1 MLSFR
6 NTGNTCWFS
15 AALQILLHIPQIA
28 NMLRHDMFEK
38 MLVQKRKN
46 AHDFSIELSQI
57 AKMYWSSFEFEKHFD
72 VTNLL
77 TLFTKINRN
86 FAGKKMY
93 DASEAFL
100 AMLETLELAF
110 VTKPFSAIHPISF
123 EGCNID
129 AWKQHVENTGDTFLS
144 DILLGQT
151 EQNYNGSVTYEH
163 FTALTLSNCDSVDSG
178 IDKYLRDGNFERK
191 FTRLPMILP
200 IIFQKSASKE
210 FIHYDT
216 SLTVSNVNY
225 NLFAALVHSGN
236 EHGGHWFAFASHN
249 NKWFRYDDEIVTQI
263 YDINSIV
270 QKDAMMIIY
279 KRDINS
285 S

>member
-1 MLSFR
+1 
-6 NTGNTCWFS
+6 
-15 AALQILLHIPQIA
+15 
-28 NMLRHDMFEK
+28 MLRHDMFEK

-46 AHDFSIELSQI
+46 AHDFAIELSQI
-57 AKMYWSSFEFEKHFD
+57 AKMYWSKFEFERQFD

-93 DASEAFL
+93 DASESFL
-100 AMLETLELAF
+100 AMLETLETVF
-110 VTKPFSAIHPISF
+110 ITKPFNTKHPISF

-129 AWKQHVENTGDTFLS
+129 AWKHHVETTGNSFLS

-151 EQNYNGSVTYEH
+151 EQNYKGSVTYEH
-163 FTALTLSNCDSVDSG
+163 FTALTLSNCDSVDVG
-178 IDKYLRDGNFERK
+178 IEKYLNDGEFERK

-216 SLTVSNVNY
+216 SLTVSDVNY
-225 NLFAALVHSGN
+225 NLFAALVHSGSEN
-236 EHGGHWFAFASHN
+236 GGHWRAFASYH
-249 NKWFRYDDEIVTQI
+249 NKWFLYDDEVVTQI
-263 YDINSIV
+263 HDINSIV
-270 QKDAMMIIY
+270 QKDAILVLY
-279 KRDINS
+279 KRDIPK
-285 S
+285 

>member
-28 NMLRHDMFEK
+28 NMLRHDMFEN

-57 AKMYWSSFEFEKHFD
+57 AKMYWSSFEFEKQFD

-100 AMLETLELAF
+100 AMLETLEMAF
-110 VTKPFSAIHPISF
+110 VTKPFSANHPISF

-129 AWKQHVENTGDTFLS
+129 AWKQHVEKTGDTFLS

-151 EQNYNGSVTYEH
+151 EQNYKGSVTYEH
-163 FTALTLSNCDSVDSG
+163 FTALTLSNCDSVDKG
-178 IDKYLRDGNFERK
+178 IENYLHDGNFERK

-216 SLTVSNVNY
+216 SLTISDVNY
-225 NLFAALVHSGN
+225 NLFTVLIHNGN
-236 EHGGHWFAFASHN
+236 EHGGHWRAFTSHSGR
-249 NKWFRYDDEIVTQI
+249 WFLCDDEVVTPI
-263 YDINSIV
+263 HDINSIV

>member
-1 MLSFR
+1 MFGFT

-15 AALQILLHIPQIA
+15 SALQMILHIPQIA
-28 NMLRHDMFEK
+28 NMLRNTMFEK

-57 AKMYWSSFEFEKHFD
+57 IKMYWSSFEFEKQFD
-72 VTNLL
+72 VSNML

-100 AMLETLELAF
+100 AMLDTLETAF
-110 VTKPFSAIHPISF
+110 ITKPFNTKHPVSF
-123 EGCNID
+123 DGCNID
-129 AWKQHVENTGDTFLS
+129 AWKQHVETTGNSFLS

-151 EQNYNGSVTYEH
+151 EQNYKGSVTYEH
-163 FTALTLSNCDSVDSG
+163 FTALTLSNCDSVDVG
-178 IDKYLRDGNFERK
+178 IEKYLNDGEFERK

-216 SLTVSNVNY
+216 SLTISNVNY
-225 NLFAALVHSGN
+225 NLFAVLIHAGSEN
-236 EHGGHWFAFASHN
+236 GGHWFTFASHH
-249 NKWFRYDDEIVTQI
+249 NKWFLYDDEVVTPI
-263 YDINSIV
+263 HDINSIV

-279 KRDINS
+279 KRDIK
-285 S
+285 